1 VAGPTHQFVKRFVK
15 YPAPLDHE
23 RSPPR
28 ARPAAF
34 IAPQRLTAY
43 STDMSALA
51 LATFDQATQARP
63 SALFAGFFAALA
75 DLGRSISERV
85 EQAERESDE
94 AERVLDLHMAQLWS
108 LLGTIDE
115 AVAKGDRVEW
125 DTLIHKAE
133 LVEREVARDFAN
145 TRKLG
150 HRLVYMVRKIEPD
163 YARPVSRLLDRYE
176 GAMARYL
183 ESLRDARWNLMA
195 ARATYEPSERSQVF
209 SDHESLARFLA
220 SASA

>member
-1 VAGPTHQFVKRFVK
+1 M
-15 YPAPLDHE
+15 
-23 RSPPR
+23 
-28 ARPAAF
+28 
-34 IAPQRLTAY
+34 TAY
-43 STDMSALA
+43 SIAMSALA

-63 SALFAGFFAALA
+63 SALFAAFFAALA
-75 DLGRSISERV
+75 DLERSISERV
-85 EQAERESDE
+85 ERAERESDE

-145 TRKLG
+145 TLKLG
-150 HRLVYMVRKIEPD
+150 RRMVDMVRKIEPK
-163 YARPVSRLLDRYE
+163 YARSVSRLLDRYE
-176 GAMARYL
+176 GAMARYI

-195 ARATYEPSERSQVF
+195 ARAAHEPSERSQAF
-209 SDHESLARFLA
+209 SDPESLARFLA